1 MNNEIVCKNCQTSNP
16 FHQLTCLNCKE
27 YLRERVYNLDL
38 WNLLEQLIESP
49 IKGFTKIIHSEQKNF
64 IVFIVILASIKFFIN
79 TIFFFLINSQN
90 NLFSFNGIRNYFIV
104 LISITLIISLFTIL
118 IKITNRLLNNITRA
132 KDIFSIL
139 SYVLVT
145 NIFALLIL
153 FPLELIFF
161 GEYLFSNNP
170 SPFLIKETAAYIMLV
185 LEILL
190 ILWTLFFS
198 IMALFTLTKRILYS
212 VSLGISYVSMIFFTQ
227 YFLSF
232 YLFTY

>member
-1 MNNEIVCKNCQTSNP
+1 MNNQIVCRSCQASNP
-16 FHQLTCLNCKE
+16 FHQLTCLNCKT

-64 IVFIVILASIKFFIN
+64 IVFIIFLASIKFFIN
-79 TIFFFLINSQN
+79 TVFFFLLSTQN
-90 NLFSFNGIRNYFIV
+90 NLFSLNGIRNYLIV
-104 LISITLIISLFTIL
+104 LTSITLIILIFTIL

-139 SYVLVT
+139 SYVLVP

-185 LEILL
+185 LEILM
-190 ILWTLFFS
+190 ILWTFFFS
-198 IMALFTLTKRILYS
+198 ITALFTLTKSILYS
-212 VSLGISYVSMIFFTQ
+212 VSLGISYASMIFFTQ

>member
-1 MNNEIVCKNCQTSNP
+1 MNNKIVCKNCQTSNP

-79 TIFFFLINSQN
+79 TIFFFLINSRN

-139 SYVLVT
+139 SYVLVP

>member
-1 MNNEIVCKNCQTSNP
+1 MNNEIVCRNCQTSNP

-49 IKGFTKIIHSEQKNF
+49 IKSFTKIIHSEQKNF
-64 IVFIVILASIKFFIN
+64 IVFIIFLAAIKFFIN
-79 TIFFFLINSQN
+79 TVFFFLLSTQN
-90 NLFSFNGIRNYFIV
+90 NLFSLNGIRNYLIV
-104 LISITLIISLFTIL
+104 LTSITLIILIFTIL
-118 IKITNRLLNNITRA
+118 TKITNRLLNNITRT

-139 SYVLVT
+139 SYALVP

-185 LEILL
+185 LEILM
-190 ILWTLFFS
+190 ILWTFFFS
-198 IMALFTLTKRILYS
+198 IKALFTLTKSILYS
-212 VSLGISYVSMIFFTQ
+212 VSMGISYVSMIFITQ

-232 YLFTY
+232 YLFSY